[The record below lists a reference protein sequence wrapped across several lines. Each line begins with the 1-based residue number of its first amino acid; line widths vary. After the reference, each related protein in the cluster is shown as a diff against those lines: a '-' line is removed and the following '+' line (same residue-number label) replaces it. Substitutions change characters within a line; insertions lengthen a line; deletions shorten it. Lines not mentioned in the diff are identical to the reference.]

1 MTDILT
7 ARTPLAA
14 LSDQEGRTP
23 RDYHAA
29 RWNEPLIFALGSEGE
44 RGVRVPLADPA
55 ALEALSRGAE
65 AAVRRARPTALPE
78 VGQAQVLRHFLRLSQ
93 ETLGADL
100 NVDIG
105 QGTCTMKYSPKVN
118 EEFAGAAQSVE
129 THPLQHPSTVQ
140 GTLEILHELERAIA
154 SVSGMD
160 AVSLQAGAGSAAIW
174 GNVQIVRAYHADRGE
189 GEQRDEVVTTI
200 FSHPSNAATAKT
212 AGYRVV
218 TLYPGDDGLIELD
231 ALRAALSERTA
242 ALLITNPEDTGIFN
256 PAIAE
261 IVAAAHEVGALCV
274 YDQANANGILGITRA
289 REAGFDLCHFNLHK
303 TFSTPHA
310 CGGPAAG
317 AIGATAELE
326 PFLPGPRLVR
336 GEDGFRLEDRGP
348 RTTAPIRPFWGVV
361 PNLIRAY
368 AWIRALGAEGLREVA
383 EIAVLN
389 NNYVM
394 SRLSEVEGV
403 RPAYLEGAHPPIEQV
418 RYSWDGLARDTGVT
432 SGELGQRLADFGMH
446 LWTSH
451 HPYVVPDPATIEPT
465 EAYARRE
472 LDEYVDA
479 LRQASAEARED
490 PEFVRRAPYKSSIHH
505 VDAQSMTDPETWAT
519 SWRAYRRKYLGEDVR
534 IPAHWSPSV
543 DSPTRERQEK
553 LFHR

>member
-1 MTDILT
+1 MIDAQTMREPISV
-7 ARTPLAA
+7 
-14 LSDQEGRTP
+14 LSRPEGQL

-29 RWNEPLIFALGSEGE
+29 RWNEPLIFELGSEGE
-44 RGVRVPLADPA
+44 RGVRVPRADA
-55 ALEALSRGAE
+55 AAAEALLESPE
-65 AAVRRARPTALPE
+65 AAIRRESPPELPE
-78 VGQAQVLRHFLRLSQ
+78 IGQAQVLRHFLRLSQ

-118 EEFAGAAQSVE
+118 EEFAGSPQSVS

-140 GTLEILHELERAIA
+140 GTLEILYELERSLTA
-154 SVSGMD
+154 VSGMD
-160 AVSLQAGAGSAAIW
+160 AVSMQAGAGSAAIW
-174 GNVQIVRAYHADRGE
+174 GNVQIVRAYHASRGE
-189 GEQRDEVVTTI
+189 QAQRDEVITTI

-218 TLYPGDDGLIELD
+218 TLYPGEDGLIELET
-231 ALRAALSERTA
+231 LRAALSDRTA

-256 PAIAE
+256 PLIAE

-336 GEDGFRLEDRGP
+336 DDAGFRFEDRG
-348 RTTAPIRPFWGVV
+348 TFSTAPIRPFWGVI

-368 AWIRALGAEGLREVA
+368 AWIRALGADGLREVA
-383 EIAVLN
+383 EVAVLN
-389 NNYVM
+389 NNYIM
-394 SRLSEVEGV
+394 HRLSEVEGV

-418 RYSWDGLARDTGVT
+418 RYSWSELARDTGVT

-479 LRQASAEARED
+479 LQQSSAEARED
-490 PEFVRRAPYKSSIHH
+490 PEFIRRAPYRSSIHH
-505 VDAQSMTDPETWAT
+505 LDADAMTDPDTWAT
-519 SWRAYRRKYLGEDVR
+519 SWRAYRRKYLNEGTE
-534 IPAHWSPSV
+534 IPAHWSPSA
-543 DSPTRERQEK
+543 DAPTRSRQEK